1 MTASCKITALYK
13 MSKASLRREALLICA
28 LFVDQLAD
36 LFYKAFPDLPLAVRG
51 KIQRNGKAFRNQHER
66 VAIVVINLGITHIS
80 ILQLFDSESSLFIKC
95 VAACSGLIALCGAS
109 CGAQAT
115 ANNLLSTVFPPHAA
129 RRQQSA
135 MLKKILIF
143 FPWIIYIKH
152 IVSFKLQ
159 LQYAY
164 PIVLC
169 ALHPYTTPCE
179 LYFILKTAIHGILF
193 PPPSSNSYS

>member
-80 ILQLFDSESSLFIKC
+80 ILQLFDSESSLF
-95 VAACSGLIALCGAS
+95 GAS